1 MHVPNGQQQEENRLP
16 KYICCIVFCTL
27 SCCNLAAMI
36 LLVEYRLHTR
46 PKMRKAP
53 LSLSYLVVLAS
64 SPNNQQCAKKLQKIV
79 QHYLG
84 CFPAILQK
92 TVPDMQSVP
101 LVCLFP
107 WQMWYIIKVISIP
120 ISLIWRWNVLFFV
133 LCTAFIDQ
141 LCYLHSGQKGR

>member
-1 MHVPNGQQQEENRLP
+1 
-16 KYICCIVFCTL
+16 
-27 SCCNLAAMI
+27 MI

-53 LSLSYLVVLAS
+53 LSLSYLVVLPS

-101 LVCLFP
+101 LVMLVSLTNLIYHKSNKYT
-107 WQMWYIIKVISIP
+107 YIFNMEMKCTIFCTLYSFHRP
-120 ISLIWRWNVLFFV
+120 IVLP
-133 LCTAFIDQ
+133 T
-141 LCYLHSGQKGR
+141 